1 MAGMICS
8 NPAVNGAS
16 TDLPDDIGALK
27 AMIIAERV
35 RSARLQHLLDVLNR
49 MHFGKRSEKM
59 AVDQLALTFEDTDV
73 AMGEVELI
81 QEQSTEA
88 VGSAPRRKRPAGA
101 PRASLPSHL
110 PRHEIEIAP
119 EACACAGCGGVLH
132 RIGEDRAERLDMVP
146 AQYRVLVT
154 VRPRMGCR
162 ACGDGVVQARAPKH
176 VVPGGL
182 PSEALLADVL
192 VKKYADHLPLYRQ
205 AQIMARQGV
214 EIDRATLANWVGRA
228 AGYLKPIVELQKQQL
243 LGSARLFVD
252 ETTAKVL
259 APKTGKTKT
268 GYLWAMVRD
277 DRPHGG
283 ADPPIIVYTYMPGRG
298 GMWAAKLL
306 GDYRGIL
313 QVDGYEAYG
322 QFGKANRP
330 GGPSV
335 LAYCWAHVRRGF
347 FDAAKGDAA
356 PIAQEALQRI
366 GLLYDIEREIHG
378 RTPEERVA
386 IRQARSA
393 SVIEDLHTWLDEKRR
408 RMFSGSPTLKAIN
421 YALGHWTGLTRYLD
435 DGRIDIDNNPVERS
449 MRPVALQRKNALF
462 AGHELGAENWAAIA
476 SLVETCKLQGI
487 NPDAY
492 LADVLARIVIRRDGN
507 PIDDLLPG
515 NWIDTNAATP
525 AYETGRIAQAA

>member
-1 MAGMICS
+1 MS
-8 NPAVNGAS
+8 EAVE
-16 TDLPDDIGALK
+16 DLPDDVGALK

-59 AVDQLALTFEDTDV
+59 APDQLLLTFEDTDI
-73 AMGEVELI
+73 AMGEVDLI
-81 QEQSTEA
+81 QEQSVEA
-88 VGSAPRRKRPAGA
+88 LELVGAAPTKKRAPDAPRP
-101 PRASLPSHL
+101 SLPAHL

-119 EACACAGCGGVLH
+119 DVCACVNCGGALH
-132 RIGEDRAERLDMVP
+132 RMGEDRAERLDIIP

-154 VRPRMGCR
+154 VRPKMGCR
-162 ACGDGVVQARAPKH
+162 SCGDGVAQALAPKH
-176 VVPGGL
+176 IVPGGL

-205 AQIMARQGV
+205 AQIIARQGV

-243 LGSARLFVD
+243 LSGARLFVD

-268 GYLWAMVRD
+268 GYMWAMVRD
-277 DRPHGG
+277 DRAHGG
-283 ADPPIIVYTYMPGRG
+283 VDPPAIVYSYMPGRG
-298 GMWAAKLL
+298 GMWAAKFL

-322 QFGKANRP
+322 QFGKPDRP

-335 LAYCWAHVRRGF
+335 LAYCWAHARRGF
-347 FDAAKGDAA
+347 FDAAKDDGAT
-356 PIAQEALQRI
+356 IAQEALRRI
-366 GLLYDIEREIHG
+366 GALYDIERELQG
-378 RTPEERVA
+378 RSPDERLSG
-386 IRQARSA
+386 RQARSRPIA
-393 SVIEDLHTWLDEKRR
+393 EDLRQWLDEKRR

-421 YALGHWTGLTRYLD
+421 YTLNHWAGLCRFLE
-435 DGRIDIDNNPVERS
+435 DGRIDIDNNAVERS

-476 SLVETCKLQGI
+476 SLVETCKLLTI
-487 NPDAY
+487 NPNAY
-492 LADVLARIVIRRDGN
+492 LADVLARVVTHGDGD
-507 PIDDLLPG
+507 PLDDLLPG
-515 NWIDTNAATP
+515 NWVDTKAA
-525 AYETGRIAQAA
+525 ETMFETSRVAQAA